1 VVELVVDKLVV
12 MTFGGWNGGG
22 RARDKWGKKT
32 WGRKVVLFN
41 FFTPFSSASG
51 YEIHLYLYRG
61 WKRDTLSL
69 AVPNLNLWFHPKR
82 S

>member
-1 VVELVVDKLVV
+1 MAE
-12 MTFGGWNGGG
+12 GEREINGE
-22 RARDKWGKKT
+22 KKT

-41 FFTPFSSASG
+41 FCTPFSSASG

>member
-1 VVELVVDKLVV
+1 MAE
-12 MTFGGWNGGG
+12 GEREINGE
-22 RARDKWGKKT
+22 KKT

-41 FFTPFSSASG
+41 FCTPFSSASG

-61 WKRDTLSL
+61 WKRDTLEEGHFVSCG
-69 AVPNLNLWFHPKR
+69 AK